1 MPEDKTEE
9 ILRVLQELHGKN
21 SEFEACMVVKRGLE
35 GVVVFPEEFI
45 EQVSSIWEP
54 LKETIDVVL
63 EMISDKAPCGLEK
76 NYVEMLDYGIVFCII
91 GMSDTALVTFTR
103 RTQDAETFTKVA
115 ANLQDIKAAKDHIE
129 AIAEA

>member
-9 ILRVLQELHGKN
+9 ILRVLQDLHTKN
-21 SEFEACMVVKRGLE
+21 DGFDACMVVKRGLE

-45 EQVSSIWEP
+45 DEVSSIWEP

-63 EMISDKAPCGLEK
+63 EMISDKATSGLEK
-76 NYVEMLDYGIVFCII
+76 NYLEMLDYGIVFCVI
-91 GMSDTALVTFTR
+91 GASDTALVTFTR
-103 RTQDAETFTKVA
+103 SGGDEETFKKVA
-115 ANLQDIKAAKDHIE
+115 ARLPDIKAAKEHIE

>member
-1 MPEDKTEE
+1 MPEDKSDE
-9 ILRVLQELHGKN
+9 ILKVLQELHTKN
-21 SEFEACMVVKRGLE
+21 SDFEACMVVKRGLE
-35 GVVVFPEEFI
+35 GVVVFPEDFI

-63 EMISDKAPCGLEK
+63 EMISDKASWGLEK
-76 NYVEMLDYGIVFCII
+76 NYVEMLDYGITFCVI

-103 RTQDAETFTKVA
+103 RSEEEETLKKIA
-115 ANLQDIKAAKDHIE
+115 ANLPDIKAAREHIE